1 MGGLT
6 PMTPAS
12 NWLAQLAPDHAPP
25 PPGWWPPAPG
35 WWLLAALLIAFAI
48 GLVLWWRNPRRR
60 LRQAALRE
68 LARVGASTG
77 NSNVIAAGI
86 ENVLRR
92 FALAHFGQARVARLS
107 GEAWLAFL
115 VAEGADSLSG
125 GPGRSLIA
133 AAYGGQ
139 VPDARAL
146 WLAGAR
152 RFVQRAGR
160 RRRRTP

>member
-1 MGGLT
+1 MGG
-6 PMTPAS
+6 MTPAS
-12 NWLAQLAPDHAPP
+12 SWLAQLAPDHVPP

-35 WWLLAALLIAFAI
+35 WWLLAVLLLALAI
-48 GLVLWWRNPRRR
+48 GLLLWWRNPRRR

-68 LARVGASTG
+68 LARVGGSAGDTH
-77 NSNVIAAGI
+77 VIAAGI

-92 FALAHFGQARVARLS
+92 FALARFGQARVARLS

-115 VAEGADSLSG
+115 IAEGADSLSG

-152 RFVQRAGR
+152 SFVQRAGR
-160 RRRRTP
+160 GRRARS